1 VNKKNNPPKRILVT
15 AGPTIEPLDPVRF
28 ISNYS
33 TGTMGYEIAREAVR
47 KGHDTCLVTGPVQL
61 SPPAGVEVVR
71 TQTALEMRD
80 RVMERVEKYDCV
92 VMAAAV
98 CDFRPEERKKDKI
111 KKQEKMTL
119 ELVKNP
125 DILTEVGKKEG
136 LVKVGFALETG
147 AGWLENAKEKLQAKN
162 LDLIVTNVKEG
173 ARDPFG
179 PGDKDFTIIDREGN
193 AKELKGA
200 SKEQCAEII
209 LSEVE
214 RLLG

>member
-1 VNKKNNPPKRILVT
+1 MNKKNTLPKRILVT
-15 AGPTIEPLDPVRF
+15 AGPTVEPLDPVRF

-33 TGTMGYEIAREAVR
+33 TGTMGYEIAREAAR

-61 SPPAGVEVVR
+61 PPPAGAEVVR
-71 TQTALEMRD
+71 VQTALEMRD
-80 RVMERVEKYDCV
+80 KVVERVENYDCV
-92 VMAAAV
+92 IMAAAV
-98 CDFRPEERKKDKI
+98 CDFRPGERKKDKI

-125 DILTEVGKKEG
+125 DILAEVGKKEG

-147 AGWLENAKEKLQAKN
+147 EGWLENAKEKLQTKN

-179 PGDKDFTIIDREGN
+179 PGDKDFTIIDRVGN
-193 AKELKGA
+193 TKELKGA